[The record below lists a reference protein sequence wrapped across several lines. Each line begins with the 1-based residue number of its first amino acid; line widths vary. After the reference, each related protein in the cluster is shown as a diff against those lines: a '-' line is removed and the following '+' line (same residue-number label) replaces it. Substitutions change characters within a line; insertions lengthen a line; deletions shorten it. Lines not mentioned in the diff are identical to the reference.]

1 LHPSQPR
8 NKIAAFGLRTLSSLR
23 IPAYRIYFLAVL
35 GQFASLS
42 MSTATSPLL
51 VYRLTGSSALLGTTS
66 LAYAVPMIIM
76 SLLGGAIAD
85 RFQKKN
91 IIMFGLI
98 ALALVPLA
106 VGLCIVTGL
115 LSKEREGSWLI
126 LAGSSFFTGIISGAM
141 LPARQAIIP
150 ELVKREQTM
159 NAVALNMI
167 GMNVLSL
174 IGPAAAGFLIDGVG
188 FAFVYFS
195 MAALNIYGAIMII
208 FIPHTSPLGN
218 RSESIVYQIKTGFK
232 YILKDRIILLILLFT
247 TLAVIMVMPYQQ
259 LLPIYVDDI
268 LKVGAKGMGI
278 LLSVSG
284 IGALVGSITLASL
297 PNKNRGI
304 LLLSS
309 GLVSSAALLIFA
321 FSHSWVL
328 SLGCMAFLGIG
339 QTLRGTVGGALAQSY
354 TEPVYMGRVMS
365 IMMMQWGLMSLCTFF
380 AGMLAEVLP
389 VQVVIGGLAGILC
402 LVTLYL
408 MLAAPK
414 IRKLD

>member
-1 LHPSQPR
+1 MRLSHYLSQ
-8 NKIAAFGLRTLSSLR
+8 IAAFGLRTSGSLR
-23 IPAYRIYFLAVL
+23 VPAFRIYFLAVL
-35 GQFASLS
+35 GQFACLS
-42 MSTATSPLL
+42 MSMATSPLL

-66 LAYAVPMIIM
+66 LAYAIPMIIM
-76 SLLGGAIAD
+76 SLFGGALAD

-91 IIMFGLI
+91 IVILGLI
-98 ALALVPLA
+98 GSALVPLI

-174 IGPAAAGFLIDGVG
+174 VAPAVAGFLIDGVG
-188 FAFVYFS
+188 FAFVYFT
-195 MAALNIYGAIMII
+195 MAALNIYGAIMMF

-218 RSESIVYQIKTGFK
+218 RSNSIINEIKTGFT
-232 YILKDRIILLILLFT
+232 YILKDRVILLILLFT
-247 TLAVIMVMPYQQ
+247 TLAVVLVMPYQQ

-278 LLSVSG
+278 LLSVCG
-284 IGALVGSITLASL
+284 IGALVGSVTLASL
-297 PNKNRGI
+297 PNRNRGF
-304 LLLSS
+304 LLLTS
-309 GLVSSAALLIFA
+309 GFVSSVALLVFA
-321 FSHSWVL
+321 FSRSWAL
-328 SLGCMAFLGIG
+328 SLVCMAFLGVG
-339 QTLRGTVGGALAQSY
+339 QSLRGTVGGALAQSY

-365 IMMMQWGLMSLCTFF
+365 IMMMQWGFMSLCTFF
-380 AGMLAEVLP
+380 AGMLAELLP
-389 VQVVIGGLAGILC
+389 VQWVIGGLAVALC
-402 LVTLYL
+402 LITLYL
-408 MLAAPK
+408 MIATPK